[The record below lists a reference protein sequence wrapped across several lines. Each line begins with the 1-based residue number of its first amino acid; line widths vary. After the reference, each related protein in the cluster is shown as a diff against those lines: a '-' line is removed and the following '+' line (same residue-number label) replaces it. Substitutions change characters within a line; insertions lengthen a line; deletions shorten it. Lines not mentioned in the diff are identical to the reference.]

1 MKFAK
6 IIFMK
11 VFLKNFTISAALFGA
26 LLSQGTFAAERY
38 NLVLFY
44 ADWNVY
50 SSHAIKTLEQV
61 AERSPVIS
69 FEKINIDDKKAF
81 VRMKQLG
88 VMPTNLI
95 PYYFL
100 MDKNKKVIYGST
112 YTRENAKTIA
122 EILNKKIED

>member
-1 MKFAK
+1 MKNLFKKFGIVSFVIFA
-6 IIFMK
+6 IGAF
-11 VFLKNFTISAALFGA
+11 SA
-26 LLSQGTFAAERY
+26 SSNAAERY

-50 SSHAIKTLEQV
+50 SAQAINTLSQV
-61 AERSPVIS
+61 AEKSPDIS
-69 FEKINIDDKKAF
+69 FETINIDNKKAF

-88 VMPTNLI
+88 VMPTNSI

-112 YTRENAKTIA
+112 YKTESEKTISD
-122 EILNKKIED
+122 ILNKRIGKQS

>member
-1 MKFAK
+1 MGNFFKKFSIVSL
-6 IIFMK
+6 IICAFG
-11 VFLKNFTISAALFGA
+11 IYAAG
-26 LLSQGTFAAERY
+26 SNAAERY

-50 SSHAIKTLEQV
+50 SSQAINTLSKV
-61 AERSPVIS
+61 AENSPDIS
-69 FEKINIDDKKAF
+69 FETINIDDKKAF

-88 VMPTNLI
+88 VMPTNSI

-112 YTRENAKTIA
+112 YKSESEKNISDT
-122 EILNKKIED
+122 LNKRIGK

>member
-1 MKFAK
+1 MKNIFKKFSIISLFIVAMGVFAT
-6 IIFMK
+6 
-11 VFLKNFTISAALFGA
+11 VSN
-26 LLSQGTFAAERY
+26 AAEKY

-50 SSHAIKTLEQV
+50 SNQAINTLSQV
-61 AERSPVIS
+61 AEKSPNIS
-69 FEKINIDDKKAF
+69 FETINIDDKKAF

-88 VMPTNLI
+88 VMPTNSI

-112 YTRENAKTIA
+112 YKTESEKI
-122 EILNKKIED
+122 ISDTLNKRIGKQN

>member
-1 MKFAK
+1 MIK
-6 IIFMK
+6 
-11 VFLKNFTISAALFGA
+11 
-26 LLSQGTFAAERY
+26 LLSATIFLSLLSWAGFVIGAERY

-50 SSHAIKTLEQV
+50 SSQAIEVLQQV
-61 AERSPVIS
+61 ADNSPEIS

-88 VMPTNLI
+88 VMPTDAV

-100 MDKNKKVIYGST
+100 MDKNKKVVYGSV
-112 YTRENAKTIA
+112 YKKESVKAIA
-122 EILNKKIED
+122 DLLEKRIND

>member
-1 MKFAK
+1 MKNLFKKFGIISFVIFA
-6 IIFMK
+6 
-11 VFLKNFTISAALFGA
+11 ISAFPA
-26 LLSQGTFAAERY
+26 SSNAAERY

-50 SSHAIKTLEQV
+50 SAQAINTLSQV
-61 AERSPVIS
+61 AEKSPDIS
-69 FEKINIDDKKAF
+69 FETINIDNKKAF

-88 VMPTNLI
+88 VMPTNSI

-112 YTRENAKTIA
+112 YKTESEKTISD
-122 EILNKKIED
+122 ILNKRIGKQS